1 MGRTPQGGD
10 CRSHTTHVF
19 YVDRHRQTALR
30 EAVAASSACGSRRRK
45 IHEGLS
51 PWRSRTPARWPCL
64 VSPPSDTVKGC
75 LDAHPG
81 IGYRLSSFRTGH
93 PGPRAAAH
101 RASRSDKPQV
111 PPGLRSLA
119 CFTLPVVRPLL
130 PAPAL
135 VILQPRQEGSAPS
148 RPPQSRQ
155 RLPNRVPSP
164 RLPGP
169 SSGPTSG
176 TPHGLIF
183 SVLVTGLDTRPR
195 GPLTTTKV
203 LKGAPFLP

>member
-30 EAVAASSACGSRRRK
+30 EAAAASSACGSRRRK
-45 IHEGLS
+45 IHKGLS

-81 IGYRLSSFRTGH
+81 IGYHLSSFRTSH

-101 RASRSDKPQV
+101 RASGSDKPQV

-119 CFTLPVVRPLL
+119 CFTLPVVRSL
-130 PAPAL
+130 
-135 VILQPRQEGSAPS
+135 LQPPHWLFSSPGRKDLHLPVHLRAGSACQTGS
-148 RPPQSRQ
+148 R
-155 RLPNRVPSP
+155 LLGSP
-164 RLPGP
+164 GRALGP
-169 SSGPTSG
+169 HQAHRT
-176 TPHGLIF
+176 
-183 SVLVTGLDTRPR
+183 V
-195 GPLTTTKV
+195 
-203 LKGAPFLP
+203 